1 MNKLLAAALA
11 AAFSLSVAATAMAAP
26 AQVNQRHSKATEVQ
40 STTPSDQ
47 RSMQKSTTKK
57 KKVAKKS
64 SSKKKV
70 AKKGQKKQ
78 MAQKPAS

>member
-1 MNKLLAAALA
+1 MKKLIAAAVA

-26 AQVNQRHSKATEVQ
+26 AQVNQRHSLATEVQ

-47 RSMQKSTTKK
+47 KSMQKSTTKK

-64 SSKKKV
+64 SGKKKV
-70 AKKGQKKQ
+70 AKKKGQKK
-78 MAQKPAS
+78 MAQKPAA